1 MELTKGSIFTP
12 DKKRYLTDEIEKEI
26 SLLDK
31 EVRGGILGSSYVNT
45 LKDIR
50 TNLKKKL
57 DSLYNKQGVVT
68 PQETDE
74 ILDLLGNSKRSRLEK
89 DFYFGMKKST
99 IYLLAFVAVGFGL
112 YFYTKKEDNEHQFKK
127 SIIDFWGWNHPFLGF

>member
-50 TNLKKKL
+50 SNLKKKL

-112 YFYTKKEDNEHQFKK
+112 YFYTKKR
-127 SIIDFWGWNHPFLGF
+127 G